1 MSSEELAGGCDTQT
15 GIPLPIE
22 VIQEES
28 SSVSPRHTGEHPLS
42 ESETEM
48 PPARVDLAGSTS
60 TCEKTVGE
68 DASQSDRQGSGT
80 EQDGTTASPKAGKK
94 GKGRRV
100 RFPEGSLVMS
110 EYEPPNPWINGEN
123 EIGS

>member
-1 MSSEELAGGCDTQT
+1 MDNTVSSEELAGGCDTQT

-60 TCEKTVGE
+60 TCEKTVG
-68 DASQSDRQGSGT
+68 
-80 EQDGTTASPKAGKK
+80 
-94 GKGRRV
+94 GRRKSV
-100 RFPEGSLVMS
+100 R
-110 EYEPPNPWINGEN
+110 
-123 EIGS
+123 

>member
-15 GIPLPIE
+15 GIPLPIK

-80 EQDGTTASPKAGKK
+80 EPDGTTASLKAGKK